1 MLRGGMGAS
10 RTSQYL
16 RNPQSLMAVTSC
28 ANGGVVKSTTRN
40 LTDIG
45 HYKRVEYSHLH
56 EAGGKSEKTRFLE
69 KIKKLEE
76 AADVKAKMGTVA
88 EVHKAVEK
96 PPGWKPVKLPNK
108 VDKGAI
114 HTSLFFEQ
122 NGKTQFLDS
131 KNSKTHL

>member
-1 MLRGGMGAS
+1 
-10 RTSQYL
+10 
-16 RNPQSLMAVTSC
+16 MAVTSGT
-28 ANGGVVKSTTRN
+28 NGGVVKSTTRN
-40 LTDIG
+40 VTDIG

-114 HTSLFFEQ
+114 AKSKNSVPPNTRYFHKTQLK
-122 NGKTQFLDS
+122 NGKTQFFRNFNGVDVDS
-131 KNSKTHL
+131 ALV